1 MIIRFCSLLL
11 TLILL
16 TGCVYRVD
24 IQQGN
29 EITAEMI
36 SKLKIGMTPYEVT
49 RVLGYPLINDPFHK
63 DRWDYFYYRKSGE
76 GGEVNRQSA
85 TLFFSDSRLSEI
97 KTTLTTQ
104 D

>member
-36 SKLKIGMTPYEVT
+36 SKLKIGMTQYEVT

-76 GGEVNRQSA
+76 TAEVNRQSA
-85 TLFFSDSRLSEI
+85 TLFFADSRLSEI